1 MPLTT
6 SWSSK
11 KRTASAGTMALRMS
25 EVMDQS
31 LNSSNAYPVQTHPT
45 AKEQIILR
53 QPVTDPVMRRP
64 SSGSVDAVSTQI
76 HDPCWACHSIRSLS
90 IGQAAS

>member
-31 LNSSNAYPVQTHPT
+31 LVWWAPWRTTTRLDCELKDEGV
-45 AKEQIILR
+45 ALR
-53 QPVTDPVMRRP
+53 AVWTM
-64 SSGSVDAVSTQI
+64 VST
-76 HDPCWACHSIRSLS
+76 SLAERGVS
-90 IGQAAS
+90 LVRG